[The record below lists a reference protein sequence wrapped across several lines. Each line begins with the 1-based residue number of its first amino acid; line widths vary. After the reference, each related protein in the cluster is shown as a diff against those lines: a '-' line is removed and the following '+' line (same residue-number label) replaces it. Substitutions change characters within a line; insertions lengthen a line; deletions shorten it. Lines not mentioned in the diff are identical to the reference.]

1 MLGSLILGINGF
13 SYHRVRVSLR
23 RGAGLEGLGYAEC
36 VDERCIRD
44 IQMEVVIGVCNL
56 TDLAISKDRF

>member
-1 MLGSLILGINGF
+1 M
-13 SYHRVRVSLR
+13 
-23 RGAGLEGLGYAEC
+23 AEC

-44 IQMEVVIGVCNL
+44 IQVEVVIGVCNL